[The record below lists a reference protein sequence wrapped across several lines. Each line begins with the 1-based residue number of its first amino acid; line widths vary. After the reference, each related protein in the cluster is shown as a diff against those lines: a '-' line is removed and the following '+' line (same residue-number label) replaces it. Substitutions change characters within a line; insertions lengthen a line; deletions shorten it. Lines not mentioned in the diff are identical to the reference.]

1 MTPEG
6 ERMAMRRRLLLAV
19 VGWLVTA
26 LVATAAGIAVLSL
39 LGGSLTGASDHALAP
54 EEVRA
59 ELATASP
66 RPPLPSA
73 SADLSAPTKVF
84 STPGGTVIALCRD
97 GLIRLRSWS
106 PAQGYSVDDVEPGP
120 ARRAEVEFES
130 DQSELKVE
138 VRCGTDG
145 LPVHTVTS

>member
-1 MTPEG
+1 
-6 ERMAMRRRLLLAV
+6 MAMRRRLLLAV
-19 VGWLVTA
+19 AGWLVTA
-26 LVATAAGIAVLSL
+26 LVATVAGIAVLSL

-66 RPPLPSA
+66 RPPLPSSSA

-84 STPGGTVIALCRD
+84 STRGGTVIALCQD
-97 GLIRLRSWS
+97 GLIHLRSWS

-120 ARRAEVEFES
+120 AHKAEVEFES

-138 VRCGTDG
+138 VRCGSDG